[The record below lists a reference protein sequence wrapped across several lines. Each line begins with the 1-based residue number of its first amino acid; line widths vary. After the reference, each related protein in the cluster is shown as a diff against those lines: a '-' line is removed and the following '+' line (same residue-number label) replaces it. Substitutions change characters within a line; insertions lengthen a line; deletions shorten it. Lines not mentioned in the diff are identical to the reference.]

1 MSTATAARPTV
12 GPRILETVSESAY
25 AEPSETHVRSIGGTF
40 YRFHRWEYRSGD
52 TFIDVSVPD
61 EATRVMIELF
71 PDFADMPE
79 HFGWT
84 LKRQFASYMFD

>member
-1 MSTATAARPTV
+1 MSTALRPAI
-12 GPRILETVSESAY
+12 GPRILQTTSESAY
-25 AEPSETHVRSIGGTF
+25 AELSETHVRKIGGTF
-40 YRFHRWEYRSGD
+40 YRFHRWDYRSGD
-52 TFIDVSVPD
+52 SFVDVSVPD
-61 EATRVMIELF
+61 ETTRVVIDLF